1 MFSVIDRGAGNAL
14 AATLA
19 ILAGLALA
27 PALAQ
32 GAVGAAVVIDLPATV
47 TVGQTGLAGSLSLMN
62 VNTAPQQADVNGIC
76 NAGDMA
82 PCVPT
87 EQGITLVPSCTQLV
101 ANTCAPAGADA
112 GVFALQ
118 STGSGRARTSCQGI
132 SFDIALIDAATG
144 MVRFAPQLPPAQHV
158 TISGPAAPFGA
169 PCVIDFT
176 FAVLRSPSSDQNLG
190 EPGVQT
196 AQAASHRQ
204 YSGPFGPGAPTSL
217 GLGTA
222 DTTVLRAGPP
232 ALSTSAAANVIL
244 GGPTSDQANLTG
256 LVNPVEGA
264 TVTFRLYPPSDALC
278 AGAPLFTSIK
288 PVTLTGTTATA
299 TSDPFTPTVTG
310 VYRWVATYAGDANN
324 EPVSG
329 TCGAAGENVSVALV
343 PPPFPAK
350 LEIAR
355 ARVLGGA
362 RRLDVLAPITK
373 RASGRVNVSFQ
384 AAGRTVRFT
393 APVSSTKGWVK
404 IDRAIPAAQARL
416 GTGILRLT
424 YPGDGDT
431 QPQDVRLR
439 AAAVHASLDA
449 GRPTITAA
457 GRLQASGRISSRAR
471 GIVRLQVLFEP
482 RGQQTRTLSFSAQIA
497 NGRYSFD
504 APLQADVRAQIA
516 TRRGVVHSYTLF
528 TGYLAARMRGEMA
541 SFQVLGAP

>member
-1 MFSVIDRGAGNAL
+1 MSSVIDRRARHGL
-14 AATLA
+14 AAMFA

-32 GAVGAAVVIDLPATV
+32 GAVGAAVSIDLPSTV
-47 TVGQTGLAGSLSLMN
+47 TVGQTGLAGSLSLVN
-62 VNTAPQQADVNGIC
+62 VNTAPQQADVNGVC
-76 NAGDMA
+76 NAGDTA
-82 PCVPT
+82 SCVPA

-101 ANTCAPAGADA
+101 ANACAPAGADA

-118 STGSGRARTSCQGI
+118 STGSGRAGTSCQGT

-144 MVRFAPQLPPAQHV
+144 MVRFTPQPVGAHV
-158 TISGPAAPFGA
+158 TLSGFGA
-169 PCVIDFT
+169 ACVIDFT
-176 FAVLRSPSSDQNLG
+176 FAVLRSPAGDQNPG

-222 DTTVLRAGPP
+222 NDTTVLRAGPP
-232 ALSTSAAANVIL
+232 ALSTSAQANVIL
-244 GGPTSDQANLTG
+244 GGQTSDQANLTG
-256 LVNPVEGA
+256 LVNPVAGA
-264 TVTFRLYPPSDALC
+264 TVTFRLYAPSDAPC
-278 AGAPLFTSIK
+278 AGPPLFTSIK

-299 TSDPFTPTVTG
+299 TSDPFTPTVSG
-310 VYRWVATYAGDANN
+310 VYRWIATYGGDANN
-324 EPVSG
+324 EPVGG

-355 ARVLGGA
+355 ARVLGAA

-404 IDRAIPAAQARL
+404 IDRSIPAAQARL

-424 YPGDGDT
+424 YPGDTDT

-471 GIVRLQVLFEP
+471 GVVRLQVLYEP
-482 RGQQTRTLSFSAQIA
+482 RGQETRTLSFSARIA

-504 APLQADVRAQIA
+504 APLEPDVRAQIA

-528 TGYLAARMRGEMA
+528 TGYQAARMRGEMA

>member
-1 MFSVIDRGAGNAL
+1 MFSVIDRGARNGL
-14 AATLA
+14 AAMFA
-19 ILAGLALA
+19 ILAGLALT

-32 GAVGAAVVIDLPATV
+32 GAVGAAVSIDLPATV
-47 TVGQTGLAGSLSLMN
+47 TVGQTGLAGSLTL
-62 VNTAPQQADVNGIC
+62 VNINTPPQQALVNTVC
-76 NAGDMA
+76 NAGDAA
-82 PCVPT
+82 PCVPA
-87 EQGITLVPSCTQLV
+87 EQGITLVPSCNTLV
-101 ANTCAPAGADA
+101 AGECAPAGVDA

-118 STGSGRARTSCQGI
+118 SVGSGRAGTSCQGI

-144 MVRFAPQLPPAQHV
+144 MVRFTPQPSPAAHV
-158 TISGPAAPFGA
+158 TLNGVGAA
-169 PCVIDFT
+169 CVIDFT
-176 FAVLRSPSSDQNLG
+176 FTVLRSPVGDVNPG
-190 EPGVQT
+190 AAGVQT
-196 AQAASHRQ
+196 GQAARHRQ
-204 YSGPFGPGAPTSL
+204 VTGADDSV

-222 DTTVLRAGPP
+222 NTTTVLRAGPP
-232 ALSTSAAANVIL
+232 ALSTSAQANVIL
-244 GGPTSDQANLTG
+244 GGQTSDQANLTG
-256 LVNPVEGA
+256 LVNPVAGA
-264 TVTFRLYPPSDALC
+264 TVTFRLYAPSDAPC
-278 AGAPLFTSIK
+278 AGPPLFTSIK
-288 PVTLTGTTATA
+288 PLTLTGTTATA
-299 TSDPFTPTVTG
+299 TSDPFTPTVSG
-310 VYRWVATYAGDANN
+310 VYRWIATYGGDANN
-324 EPVSG
+324 QPVGG

-355 ARVLGGA
+355 ARVLGAA

-404 IDRAIPAAQARL
+404 IDRSIPAAQARL

-424 YPGDGDT
+424 YPGDADT

-457 GRLQASGRISSRAR
+457 GRLQASGRIASRAR
-471 GIVRLQVLFEP
+471 GVVRLQVLYEP
-482 RGQQTRTLSFSAQIA
+482 RGQETRTLSFSARIA

-504 APLQADVRAQIA
+504 APLEPDVRAQIA

-528 TGYLAARMRGEMA
+528 TGYQAARMRGEMA